1 MKKLMGVLLLGIC
14 SAQVGWA
21 DVLVVCGSI
30 EPTSSYYVRGED
42 LRPKKASISAIVTI
56 DVATEETELFVESKS
71 VPIIGNR
78 TIYFDSLYFDN
89 LMIEEDEERIVSGFN
104 ESDIDNEGDFYILN
118 LPQEKLHIS
127 LAEVALSV
135 SSCMDMA
142 VGSEESSNQA
152 E

>member
-104 ESDIDNEGDFYILN
+104 ESDIDNEGDFYTLN
-118 LPQEKLHIS
+118 LPQEKLHIT
-127 LAEVALSV
+127 LAEVVLSV
-135 SSCMDMA
+135 SSCMDMV
-142 VGSEESSNQA
+142 VGSEESSNQD

>member
-1 MKKLMGVLLLGIC
+1 MKKLVGVLPLGVC
-14 SAQVGWA
+14 LAQVGWA
-21 DVLVVCGSI
+21 DVLVVCGST

-42 LRPKKASISAIVTI
+42 QRPKKASISAIVTI
-56 DVATEETELFVESKS
+56 DVATEETELFVASKS

-78 TIYFDSLYFDN
+78 TIYFDS

-104 ESDIDNEGDFYILN
+104 ESDIDNEGDFYSLV
-118 LPQEKLHIS
+118 LSQEKLHIS

-142 VGSEESSNQA
+142 VESEESSNQA

>member
-1 MKKLMGVLLLGIC
+1 MKKLMGVLLLGVC

-42 LRPKKASISAIVTI
+42 LRPTKASISAIVRI
-56 DVATEETELFVESKS
+56 DVATEETELFVASKS

-78 TIYFDSLYFDN
+78 TIYFNS

-104 ESDIDNEGDFYILN
+104 ESDIDNEGDFYTLN
-118 LPQEKLHIS
+118 LPQEKLHIT
-127 LAEVALSV
+127 LAEVVLSV

-142 VGSEESSNQA
+142 VGSEESSNQD